1 MASAIFVAL
10 GMPIADPVIALIIPA
25 MILHITWE
33 SWHTVRG
40 GGH

>member
-1 MASAIFVAL
+1 MVWVGF
-10 GMPIADPVIALIIPA
+10 PIADPIIGLVITA

-40 GGH
+40 GRAHEH